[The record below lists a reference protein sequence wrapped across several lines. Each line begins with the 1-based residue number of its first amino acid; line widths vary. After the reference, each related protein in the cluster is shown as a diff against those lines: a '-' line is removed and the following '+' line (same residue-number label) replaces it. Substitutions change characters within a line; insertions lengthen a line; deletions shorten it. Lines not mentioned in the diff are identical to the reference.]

1 MDHRHLANQFS
12 YVTDSPPLL
21 ENIENNF
28 RTFMGGFFPFFF
40 VTLVLNLEHLELYV
54 KDADKS
60 VEARRRLRDIETK
73 CEIELQGSTTL
84 RDLHILV
91 SIDNFWCTLLT

>member
-1 MDHRHLANQFS
+1 
-12 YVTDSPPLL
+12 
-21 ENIENNF
+21 
-28 RTFMGGFFPFFF
+28 MGGFYPFFF

-60 VEARRRLRDIETK
+60 VEARRQLRDIETK

-91 SIDNFWCTLLT
+91 SIDRILVYFANLNISEECF

>member
-1 MDHRHLANQFS
+1 
-12 YVTDSPPLL
+12 
-21 ENIENNF
+21 
-28 RTFMGGFFPFFF
+28 MGGFFPFFF

-60 VEARRRLRDIETK
+60 VEARRRLRDIETM

-91 SIDNFWCTLLT
+91 SIDRILVYFANLNISEECF

>member
-1 MDHRHLANQFS
+1 
-12 YVTDSPPLL
+12 
-21 ENIENNF
+21 
-28 RTFMGGFFPFFF
+28 MGGFYPFFF
-40 VTLVLNLEHLELYV
+40 VTLVLNLGHLELYV

-60 VEARRRLRDIETK
+60 VEARRQLRDIETK

-91 SIDNFWCTLLT
+91 SIDRILVYFANLNISEECF